1 MLNYYPGVLRENTCL
16 TSPYRRQG
24 TSLKSLDTPVLL
36 LGHSALPLYW
46 GKICHHVQGVDRL
59 VQLANLL

>member
-1 MLNYYPGVLRENTCL
+1 MLNKYPGVLRENTCL

-24 TSLKSLDTPVLL
+24 ISLNSLDTPVLL
-36 LGHSALPLYW
+36 TGHSAVLLYW
-46 GKICHHVQGVDRL
+46 GKICHQVQGVDRL